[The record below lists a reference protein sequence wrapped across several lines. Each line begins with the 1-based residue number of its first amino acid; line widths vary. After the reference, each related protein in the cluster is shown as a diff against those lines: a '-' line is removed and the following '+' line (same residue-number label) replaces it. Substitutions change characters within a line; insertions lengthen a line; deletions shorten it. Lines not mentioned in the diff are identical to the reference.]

1 MIASATQTLP
11 VSPGPAIPA
20 GLVNRVFLLTLTLL
34 FFAGSLGL
42 AAVWM
47 RQEIFQTAARNRA
60 VEVRLADVERQLAG
74 IDAEVAAA
82 LNPAALTRQN
92 EAMRLGLTVP
102 REERVARVSEP
113 VMRRL
118 AAKRHREVFT
128 VVPAAAPQGNAQS
141 FRFQLAAAR

>member
-11 VSPGPAIPA
+11 VATGPAVPA
-20 GLVNRVFLLTLTLL
+20 GLVNRVFLLTLALL
-34 FFAGSLGL
+34 VFAGSLGL

-47 RQEIFQTAARNRA
+47 RQEIFQTASRNRA
-60 VEVRLADVERQLAG
+60 VELRLADVERQLAG

-92 EAMRLGLTVP
+92 EAMRLGLAVP

-118 AAKRHREVFT
+118 AAKRHREAFT
-128 VVPAAAPQGNAQS
+128 VVPAAAPREIAQS
-141 FRFQLAAAR
+141 FRFQLAAR

>member
-1 MIASATQTLP
+1 MIATATQTLP
-11 VSPGPAIPA
+11 APSGPAVPA
-20 GLVNRVFLLTLTLL
+20 GLVNRVFLLTLALL
-34 FFAGSLGL
+34 VFAGSLGL

-118 AAKRHREVFT
+118 AAKRHREVFA
-128 VVPAAAPQGNAQS
+128 VVPAATPPGVARP